1 MIDISWR
8 FRLGAG
14 VALIAGMTALAGCG
28 ATPETRTFTT
38 QQTTTTTPPPPVMAT
53 TTTTT
58 AQTEVPMMDTPD
70 PPLRRHYARHRPV
83 HSRDVVTSGSTVTDT
98 DTTITA
104 AQPSTTVMRKSTETT
119 NTH

>member
-14 VALIAGMTALAGCG
+14 VALIAGVTALAGCG
-28 ATPETRTFTT
+28 AAPETRTFTT
-38 QQTTTTTPPPPVMAT
+38 QQTTTTTPPPVMAT

-58 AQTEVPMMDTPD
+58 ELTDPPVMDRPD
-70 PPLRRHYARHRPV
+70 PPLRRHYARHHPA

-104 AQPSTTVMRKSTETT
+104 AQPSTTVTRKSTQTT
-119 NTH
+119 NER